1 MPQAGRIAF
10 GNMEAVTFGR
20 PAAEAV
26 AEEARRYQAER
37 VFLMVS
43 GTLNRMT
50 DEIARVRRALG
61 NRCAGVF
68 DHMPPHTPRH
78 AVIEAAAMAREAGA
92 DLIAT
97 IGGGS
102 VTDGAKAVQ
111 LCLAN
116 DIRTAEALDDYRP
129 VAGPGGALGPPP
141 HCKAPTVRQ
150 ITVPTTLSAGEFS
163 AISGITDERRKVKEL
178 FRHPLVIPRAVMLD
192 PAITVHT
199 PEWLWLSTGIR
210 AVDHCVEGI
219 CSAEAN
225 PFADAQ
231 ALHGLSLL
239 TRGLPRVKANPGDI
253 EARLDCQIGSW
264 LSMGPLASGVPMGA
278 SHGIGYVLGAVFDI
292 PHGHTSCIMLPAV
305 MRWNK
310 PANADRQA
318 LVAAAMGHAGEDTG
332 DVLDAFIAGLGMPR
346 SLGAVKIGPD
356 SFDRMAEQAMSTPWV
371 PRNPRPINGPA
382 QVREIL
388 ELAA

>member
-1 MPQAGRIAF
+1 MLQSGRISF
-10 GNMEAVTFGR
+10 GAMEAVTFGR
-20 PAAEAV
+20 PAAETV
-26 AEEARRYQAER
+26 AEEARRRDAAR

-43 GTLNRMT
+43 GTLNRST
-50 DEIARVRRALG
+50 DEITKVRRALG
-61 NRCAGVF
+61 NRFAGTF
-68 DHMPPHTPRH
+68 DHMPAHTPRH
-78 AVIEAAAMAREAGA
+78 AVVEAAAMARDARA
-92 DLIAT
+92 DLIVT
-97 IGGGS
+97 VGGGS
-102 VTDGAKAVQ
+102 ITDGAKAVQ

-116 DIRTAEALDDYRP
+116 NISNAEAIDGLRP
-129 VAGPGGALGPPP
+129 IKGPDGTVGPPP
-141 HCKAPTVRQ
+141 GVKPPTVPQ
-150 ITVPTTLSAGEFS
+150 VTVPTTLSAGEFS
-163 AISGITDERRKVKEL
+163 AISGVTDERHRVKEL
-178 FRHPLVIPRAVMLD
+178 IRHPGIIPRTVVLD
-192 PAITVHT
+192 PAVTVHT

-219 CSAEAN
+219 CSGEAN

-239 TRGLPRVKANPGDI
+239 SRGLPRVKADPANL

-278 SHGIGYVLGAVFDI
+278 SHGIGYVLGAMFDI

-310 PANADRQA
+310 EVNRERQA
-318 LVAAAMGHAGEDTG
+318 LVAAAMGHANEDPG
-332 DVLDAFIAGLGMPR
+332 DVLDQFIAGLGMPR
-346 SLGAVKIGPD
+346 SLGAVKIGRE
-356 SFDRMAEQAMSTPWV
+356 SFDTMAEQAMGTPWV
-371 PRNPRPINGPA
+371 PRNPRPITGPA